1 MLTPTSGSITWRS
14 ASSTASVPGT
24 ARAQRT
30 RRIRVDP
37 MEVLEVLADLRVRKI
52 LVRHRQIVE
61 LLHHRLRHGI
71 ALEHLLG
78 RPQPSDL
85 IQWKY
90 WRYWRISASE
100 RFWFGIGRLL
110 NSFIIAFATGSLS
123 STFSGDF
130 SHRESHASSR
140 RFVTPARSGPSFL
153 PCPTEWQARHLLS
166 KAALPCLA

>member
-14 ASSTASVPGT
+14 ALSTASVPGT

-78 RPQPSDL
+78 RLQPSR
-85 IQWKY
+85 KP
-90 WRYWRISASE
+90 R
-100 RFWFGIGRLL
+100 
-110 NSFIIAFATGSLS
+110 
-123 STFSGDF
+123 
-130 SHRESHASSR
+130 
-140 RFVTPARSGPSFL
+140 VV
-153 PCPTEWQARHLLS
+153 
-166 KAALPCLA
+166 AALRDAREIGTELLALPHGVAGEALALRGGLALPRA